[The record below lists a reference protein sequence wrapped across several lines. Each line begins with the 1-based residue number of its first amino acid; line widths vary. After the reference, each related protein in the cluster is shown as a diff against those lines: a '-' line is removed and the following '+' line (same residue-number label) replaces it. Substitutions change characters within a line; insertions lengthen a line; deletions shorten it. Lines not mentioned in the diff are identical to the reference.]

1 MGRQRLLCSK
11 KEHPQVNTSSRAF
24 SELWFSGMLKGAF
37 LKKVFRWVNNLGETW
52 KVKQVRFIYSV
63 AFHFAT
69 MNIQE
74 VNSVFSKLTC
84 QLSPS
89 PQGATLETGVALENS

>member
-1 MGRQRLLCSK
+1 M
-11 KEHPQVNTSSRAF
+11 F
-24 SELWFSGMLKGAF
+24 SM
-37 LKKVFRWVNNLGETW
+37 
-52 KVKQVRFIYSV
+52 

-84 QLSPS
+84 QLCPS
-89 PQGATLETGVALENS
+89 PQGATLETGVALGNSDLAPTIFSLIRGLPKGAGKSPRSR